1 MTFLAATSRSTH
13 RALPPPSAARAH
25 RARPTPLR
33 APVRKRSSAALLVAN
48 LEAET
53 KRHVADAGLHYVAD
67 TTPGFTRKRRGRNF
81 AYYDRAGRLVG
92 DRSVIARIK
101 SLAIPPAYVDVWIC
115 PDPDGHIQAT
125 ARDAKG
131 RKQYRYHPRWQA
143 VRSAAKFER
152 MAAFGEALPRIRR
165 RVSALLRQP
174 GLPRDKVLAAL
185 VQLLDITLIRVGNDE
200 YARLNRSYG
209 LTTLLTRHAEV
220 DGSGLRF
227 EFRGKSGVVHRVA
240 LRHAGLARFVRAC
253 IEMPGRELFQYID
266 EQGRR
271 RGVSAGDVNAFLRGL
286 AGASFTAKD
295 FRTWG
300 ASAIALRV
308 LRQRA
313 LDDPKP
319 TKRALLDT
327 VRAVSERLGNTPA
340 VCRKSYIH
348 PRVVEAYLE
357 EPDMLRSMGSTRK
370 RNLKQEEALLLALL
384 QRPARA
390 AKALAPAGRVV
401 RLRQRNQS
409 GHRSNWATSAG
420 PESGRIAA

>member
-1 MTFLAATSRSTH
+1 
-13 RALPPPSAARAH
+13 
-25 RARPTPLR
+25 LR
-33 APVRKRSSAALLVAN
+33 APRRKNGLGAGFAES

-53 KRHVADAGLHYVAD
+53 KRHVADAGLRYVAD
-67 TTPGFTRKRRGRNF
+67 TSPGFTRKRRGRYF

-92 DRSVIARIK
+92 DHSVITRIK

-115 PDPDGHIQAT
+115 TDPDGHIQAT

-152 MAAFGEALPRIRR
+152 MAAFGESLPRIRR
-165 RVSALLRQP
+165 RVAALLRQP

-220 DGSGLRF
+220 DGCRLRF
-227 EFRGKSGVVHRVA
+227 EFRGKSGVAHRVA
-240 LRHAGLARFVRAC
+240 LHHAGLARFVRDC
-253 IEMPGRELFQYID
+253 IEMPGRELFQYVD
-266 EQGRR
+266 EHGRR
-271 RGVSAGDVNAFLRGL
+271 RGVSSGDVNAFLREL

-300 ASAIALRV
+300 ASAFALRI

-313 LDDPKP
+313 LADPKP
-319 TKRALLDT
+319 TKRVLVDT
-327 VRAVSERLGNTPA
+327 VRAVAERLGNTPA

-357 EPDMLRSMGSTRK
+357 EPGILGAGATKK

-384 QRPARA
+384 QQRSCATG
-390 AKALAPAGRVV
+390 ALAPAGRVV
-401 RLRQRNQS
+401 RLRQRNQPADR
-409 GHRSNWATSAG
+409 GDWAASAG
-420 PESGRIAA
+420 PESRRIAA